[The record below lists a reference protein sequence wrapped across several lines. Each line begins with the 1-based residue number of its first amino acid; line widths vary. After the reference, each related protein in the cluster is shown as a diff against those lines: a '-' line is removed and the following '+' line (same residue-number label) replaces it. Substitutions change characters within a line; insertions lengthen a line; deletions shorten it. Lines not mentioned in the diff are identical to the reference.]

1 MRTIK
6 SEKGQAL
13 IVIALAAVVLFSF
26 AALAIDGSMAFSDR
40 RKAQTP
46 QILPC
51 WLVRSPIHEATTL
64 TQQRKT
70 ALHQTVM
77 MTMAQQM
84 M

>member
-40 RKAQTP
+40 RKAQN
-46 QILPC
+46 
-51 WLVRSPIHEATTL
+51 AAD
-64 TQQRKT
+64 T
-70 ALHQTVM
+70 AVL
-77 MTMAQQM
+77 AALASASFAISSLEFAK
-84 M
+84 